1 MGATFVSVK
10 YIQFNHL
17 KPCMNPHYCLRDTN
31 AFDFYFLIP
40 CAKMTRKSALLLN
53 IVANLVCFHASQVL
67 FFFFFFLFPLLV
79 IRGWGIEY
87 IALGK
92 SGVSNM
98 LLLHS

>member
-31 AFDFYFLIP
+31 VFDFYFLIP

-53 IVANLVCFHASQVL
+53 YSKSSLLSCITGL
-67 FFFFFFLFPLLV
+67 FFFFFSFSSF
-79 IRGWGIEY
+79 GY
-87 IALGK
+87 
-92 SGVSNM
+92 
-98 LLLHS
+98 